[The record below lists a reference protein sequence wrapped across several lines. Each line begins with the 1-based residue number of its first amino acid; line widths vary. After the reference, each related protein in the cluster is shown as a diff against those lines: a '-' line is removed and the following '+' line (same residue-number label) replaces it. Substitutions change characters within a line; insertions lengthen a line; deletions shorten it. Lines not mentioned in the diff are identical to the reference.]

1 MVILTQRLYHQWEEI
16 GPTFKEHWEEIKK
29 NYWTEINLIHKR
41 IREFYNNLK
50 TSLRENLD
58 IKKKL
63 IQEAKK
69 LVNEDVS
76 NRKKIESITSQ
87 FKKLQENWKKTGPV
101 PRNVSNEIWKEFKS
115 YFDEFFDKRNEIL
128 NIEKNT

>member
-1 MVILTQRLYHQWEEI
+1 MKELKKVKDIKIVQTELKLLQNKWEEI

-50 TSLRENLD
+50 TSLKENLD

-76 NRKKIESITSQ
+76 NRK
-87 FKKLQENWKKTGPV
+87 N
-101 PRNVSNEIWKEFKS
+101 
-115 YFDEFFDKRNEIL
+115 
-128 NIEKNT
+128 